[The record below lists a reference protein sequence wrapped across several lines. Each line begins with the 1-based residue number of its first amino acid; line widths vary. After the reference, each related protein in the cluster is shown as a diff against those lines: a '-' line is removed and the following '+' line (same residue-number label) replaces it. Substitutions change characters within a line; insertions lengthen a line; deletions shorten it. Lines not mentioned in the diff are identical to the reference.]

1 MAILKK
7 ILNYFSLKNIFL
19 EEETK
24 LEELKKQH
32 LSFSNDIKQKLDDN
46 YNCWRNYYGK

>member
-7 ILNYFSLKNIFL
+7 ILNYFSSRNIFL
-19 EEETK
+19 EEERK

-32 LSFSNDIKQKLDDN
+32 LSFSSDIRQKLNDN
-46 YNCWRNYYGK
+46 YNCWRGYYGK